1 MATATTT
8 VALNVTGNAGQQ
20 IKSIEKNIDGLG
32 TAFSKL
38 GGLIGGLAIGSFINN
53 LAQSADKIVDL
64 SNAIGVTAGQIAGL
78 GAAFVQNGGEADGA
92 QMAYIRLS
100 KAVHEAR
107 DGSDEL
113 RETFKNLGVSQEQ
126 LRSQDLQG
134 TMRATISALA
144 AMGKTADTTGISMQ
158 LLGKANYS
166 VDFQGLNSGLDGFIS
181 KATEAEKPMTDLA
194 QIIDNI
200 KAIGNSFGLEMMKS
214 SEGLIGLF
222 KDLTSNTQSIA
233 ESLVKLTNI
242 VMIFAGAWL
251 IFAKIIPGI
260 TAGMNL
266 LQKALT
272 SKTTV
277 LGYLTGGLAAATA
290 GMGRLFTG
298 TGKITAAAGESAG
311 AWTRVQ
317 QVFFTLS
324 GVLATLAR
332 TFLRFLGLTGV
343 IYGIAESIQFLG
355 KTIFNFDIGAWINK
369 ITRIGDAFDWLKSK
383 ARQGLEWLGIL
394 SKKPTGVPQAPPGI
408 KPPKNDRRMNDIPSP
423 WKESPK
429 DKAEREERDK
439 SAVEQV
445 KIANDLVQALSKVR
459 ISYMQLGE
467 ESKNNNNTL
476 VSNLQFETS
485 LIGKTEQ
492 QVELARALRTETE
505 SLLNLKNGLSKKA
518 QEINA
523 EIFDEIE
530 LQKRLGFLQ
539 LETKT
544 SKEKDIEVSKN
555 KVIVLNS
562 ELREIRTL
570 TDVYQNMHMQ
580 NGAAIEKYI
589 TQQQTLKMLE
599 KDRLQTLENIT
610 KAIEDSISRQTT
622 LAGILQGI
630 NDKKVDMA
638 FELRIQDFTPLE
650 KQFAQIDE
658 NARKAALEASR
669 SFAAG
674 FAELDMTAERTK
686 ELANGLEQIAQSYR
700 GIADAQIRSLENSRS
715 WSAGWKKAFGEY
727 KDNAT
732 NSARQAADAFNAV
745 TSGLS
750 TGIDKMVDHW
760 IDGTEKT
767 KYTFEDMAKSIIANL
782 IKIELQAAAAK
793 VFSSMGGSGGG
804 GGGGGVLSS
813 LWDWG
818 KSLLG
823 FAAGGSPPL
832 NQASM
837 VGEQGPELFI
847 PRQKGTIIPNGT
859 GLQSQQQNQPITNT
873 YITNN
878 IQAVDAKSV
887 AQLFAENRKV
897 LFGTVEM
904 ARKEMSYSR

>member
-1 MATATTT
+1 
-8 VALNVTGNAGQQ
+8 
-20 IKSIEKNIDGLG
+20 
-32 TAFSKL
+32 
-38 GGLIGGLAIGSFINN
+38 
-53 LAQSADKIVDL
+53 
-64 SNAIGVTAGQIAGL
+64 
-78 GAAFVQNGGEADGA
+78 
-92 QMAYIRLS
+92 
-100 KAVHEAR
+100 
-107 DGSDEL
+107 
-113 RETFKNLGVSQEQ
+113 
-126 LRSQDLQG
+126 
-134 TMRATISALA
+134 
-144 AMGKTADTTGISMQ
+144 
-158 LLGKANYS
+158 
-166 VDFQGLNSGLDGFIS
+166 
-181 KATEAEKPMTDLA
+181 
-194 QIIDNI
+194 
-200 KAIGNSFGLEMMKS
+200 
-214 SEGLIGLF
+214 
-222 KDLTSNTQSIA
+222 
-233 ESLVKLTNI
+233 
-242 VMIFAGAWL
+242 
-251 IFAKIIPGI
+251 
-260 TAGMNL
+260 
-266 LQKALT
+266 
-272 SKTTV
+272 
-277 LGYLTGGLAAATA
+277 
-290 GMGRLFTG
+290 
-298 TGKITAAAGESAG
+298 
-311 AWTRVQ
+311 
-317 QVFFTLS
+317 
-324 GVLATLAR
+324 
-332 TFLRFLGLTGV
+332 
-343 IYGIAESIQFLG
+343 
-355 KTIFNFDIGAWINK
+355 
-369 ITRIGDAFDWLKSK
+369 
-383 ARQGLEWLGIL
+383 
-394 SKKPTGVPQAPPGI
+394 
-408 KPPKNDRRMNDIPSP
+408 
-423 WKESPK
+423 
-429 DKAEREERDK
+429 
-439 SAVEQV
+439 
-445 KIANDLVQALSKVR
+445 
-459 ISYMQLGE
+459 
-467 ESKNNNNTL
+467 
-476 VSNLQFETS
+476 
-485 LIGKTEQ
+485 
-492 QVELARALRTETE
+492 
-505 SLLNLKNGLSKKA
+505 
-518 QEINA
+518 
-523 EIFDEIE
+523 
-530 LQKRLGFLQ
+530 
-539 LETKT
+539 
-544 SKEKDIEVSKN
+544 
-555 KVIVLNS
+555 
-562 ELREIRTL
+562 
-570 TDVYQNMHMQ
+570 MQ

-832 NQASM
+832 NQASI
-837 VGEQGPELFI
+837 VGEQGPELFV